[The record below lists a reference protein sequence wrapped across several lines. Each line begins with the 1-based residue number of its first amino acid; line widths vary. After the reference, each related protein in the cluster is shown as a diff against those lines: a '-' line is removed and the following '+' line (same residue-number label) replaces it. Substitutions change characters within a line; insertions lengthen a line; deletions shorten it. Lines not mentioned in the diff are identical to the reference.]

1 MRVKSN
7 FKKMY
12 LIDETVFNQ
21 ISSKLPPYQSTYYPK
36 TQVKVNTPIQIHP
49 NSSHVKHE
57 DMDKSSFPDKSQNE
71 SQKVSNDLNEDHQ
84 VKDNS
89 STESEVNNIGSEYM
103 ENIVLEKNSGSDEI
117 KQQFSD
123 THEDSTL
130 KPNFIASNR
139 KMRQKSTKQSKPY
152 ARKKDNSSLFPYNYS
167 EKSVEQFSDRVGSN
181 AESCEECNEKSL
193 KNESRV
199 RQLTSQ
205 TKNET
210 TADPFLSQQL
220 STEDTPMELEDRRLQ
235 LIPKYELYQ
244 LDYPRQ
250 QQRSQ
255 DTKMDVD
262 NRSVVLRPS
271 YRLETNDAYS
281 PPTNQ
286 NSDVMS
292 TLPLPQYQ
300 TLALD
305 KLQLEPTVSNTALQ
319 KNDEARIG
327 VETLSLTQPRELPS
341 LRYQIDRGYQP
352 LTYAQPLP
360 VQYEN
365 RERRVDVPTTI
376 KSHDLNHTVNQE
388 QVVPRKSSTKVTYT
402 CTICNEDFKS
412 KSTLIRHNKNI
423 HEAFYQTVKGE
434 KRKKKEGEFYPNKK
448 FKNIA
453 GDKRKNQSAITDNTK
468 KLKSLPSEIVNY
480 ETY

>member
-57 DMDKSSFPDKSQNE
+57 DMGKSSFPDKSQNE
-71 SQKVSNDLNEDHQ
+71 SQKVSNDLTDDYQ

-89 STESEVNNIGSEYM
+89 STESEVNNIDSEYM
-103 ENIVLEKNSGSDEI
+103 ENTVFEKNPGSDEI

-123 THEDSTL
+123 TYKDSTL
-130 KPNFIASNR
+130 KPNFIESNS
-139 KMRQKSTKQSKPY
+139 KMSQKSTKQSKPY
-152 ARKKDNSSLFPYNYS
+152 TQTKDNSTLFPYNNS
-167 EKSVEQFSDRVGSN
+167 EKSVEQFSDRMEYN

-205 TKNET
+205 TKNGT
-210 TADPFLSQQL
+210 SADRFRSQPL
-220 STEDTPMELEDRRLQ
+220 TTEDTPMEIEDRRLQ
-235 LIPKYELYQ
+235 LIPKYEVYQ
-244 LDYPRQ
+244 LDYPKQ

-262 NRSVVLRPS
+262 ERSVVLRPS
-271 YRLETNDAYS
+271 YSLEKNEAYS
-281 PPTNQ
+281 PTNP
-286 NSDVMS
+286 NSEVTS
-292 TLPLPQYQ
+292 TVHYLPQYQ
-300 TLALD
+300 ALPLD
-305 KLQLEPTVSNTALQ
+305 KLRLEPTLSNTPLQ
-319 KNDEARIG
+319 KNDEAGIG
-327 VETLSLTQPRELPS
+327 VETLSLSQPRELPS
-341 LRYQIDRGYQP
+341 LKYQNDREYQP
-352 LTYAQPLP
+352 LTYTQPLP
-360 VQYEN
+360 VQYET
-365 RERRVDVPTTI
+365 RERRVDVPSAI
-376 KSHDLNHTVNQE
+376 KSHDLNPTVNQE
-388 QVVPRKSSTKVTYT
+388 QVVSRKSSTKVTYT

-434 KRKKKEGEFYPNKK
+434 KRKKNEGKFYPNKK
-448 FKNIA
+448 FKNRT
-453 GDKRKNQSAITDNTK
+453 GDKRKNQSAITDNVK
-468 KLKSLPSEIVNY
+468 KLKSLEKVNY